1 MVTLLDLLTADPE
14 LLNNIALPEE
24 MDRETLVNQILFE
37 GCTLYPIYQDPI
49 LFKRMVEHYFTMRL
63 QIHEE
68 LAKTLEYSYNPL
80 ENYDRIED
88 RKRTGSGTESYNRN
102 RHLTG
107 NATTEEQ
114 VSAYNESSY
123 QPQSK
128 TITDTADSDDD
139 KLSRKTGEEGSEY
152 SRIHGNIG
160 VTTSQQML
168 EDQRRVVKFSLYEFI
183 AAHFLK
189 TFMIGLY

>member
-1 MVTLLDLLTADPE
+1 MVSLLDHLTADPE
-14 LLNNIALPEE
+14 MLNDIVLPEE
-24 MDRETLVNQILFE
+24 IDRETLVNQILFE

-49 LFKRMVEHYFTMRL
+49 LFKRMVEHYFVMRL

-88 RKRTGSGTESYNRN
+88 RERTGDGTEAYERKRN
-102 RHLTG
+102 LTG

-114 VSAYNESSY
+114 VSAYNENTY
-123 QPQSK
+123 QPQAK
-128 TITDTADSDDD
+128 TITNSGDNEGE
-139 KLSRKTGEEGSEY
+139 KLSRKTGEKGIEH

-168 EDQRRVVKFSLYEFI
+168 EEQRRVVKFSLYEFI

>member
-1 MVTLLDLLTADPE
+1 MVSLLDLLTADPE
-14 LLNNIALPEE
+14 MLNDIVLPEE
-24 MDRETLVNQILFE
+24 IDRETLVNQILFE

-49 LFKRMVEHYFTMRL
+49 LFKRMVEHYFVMRL

-88 RKRTGSGTESYNRN
+88 RERTGDGTEAYERKRN
-102 RHLTG
+102 LTG

-114 VSAYNESSY
+114 VSAYNENTY
-123 QPQSK
+123 QPQAK
-128 TITDTADSDDD
+128 TITNSGDNEGE
-139 KLSRKTGEEGSEY
+139 KLSRKTGEKGIEH

-168 EDQRRVVKFSLYEFI
+168 EEQRRVVKFSLYEFI

>member
-1 MVTLLDLLTADPE
+1 MVNLLDLLTADPE
-14 LLNNIALPEE
+14 MLNDIVLPEE
-24 MDRETLVNQILFE
+24 INRETLINQILFE

-49 LFKRMVEHYFTMRL
+49 LFKRMVEHYFIMRL

-88 RKRTGSGTESYNRN
+88 RERTGDGTEAYERKRN
-102 RHLTG
+102 LTG

-123 QPQSK
+123 QPQAK
-128 TITDTADSDDD
+128 TTTISGDNEGE
-139 KLSRKTGEEGSEY
+139 KLSRKTGEKGVEH
-152 SRIHGNIG
+152 SRIHGNVG

-168 EDQRRVVKFSLYEFI
+168 EEQRRVVKFSLYEFI

>member
-1 MVTLLDLLTADPE
+1 MVTLLDLLTENPN
-14 LLNNIALPEE
+14 LLSNITLPEE

-37 GCTLYPIYQDPI
+37 GCNLYPIYQDPI

-68 LAKTLEYSYNPL
+68 LAKTLEYTYNPL

-88 RKRTGSGTESYNRN
+88 RERTGSGTESYNRS
-102 RHLTG
+102 REMEG

-114 VSAYNESSY
+114 VSAYNETTY

-128 TITDTADSDDD
+128 TITDTTNSDGEE
-139 KLSRKTGEEGSEY
+139 LSRETGEEGTEH

-168 EDQRRVVKFSLYEFI
+168 EQQRRVVKFSLYEFI